1 MGVCI
6 AAALQTVCRRVRNS
20 EIPMADPDDRSR
32 HEGVSPDGRPRR
44 QPPIIDVEAVEVS
57 LDGSRTTTAGSGPPA
72 SPSGAMRSLKRI
84 LTLLA
89 PMKVVIIGSVCVI
102 AAIIGGAL
110 WIYLAPDGSDGL
122 RRNAASL
129 EAAVPKEVVERIAK
143 PEADPRV
150 GPLESRIA
158 ALDAMLAPLGDRVAA
173 LERAVRDTAAAARAA
188 GERADRAAGLLAV
201 RPPPRG
207 AEGREGGDEQNR
219 AQQNDRTA
227 LEALANRVTALESRQ
242 TALQQKQE
250 GLDRL
255 ANAMIA
261 PDKTIRVATV
271 GLALRGAVERN
282 GPFTAELAAA
292 RSLDLDER
300 ALASLAPFAATGLP
314 TRNELFRSLST
325 LVPELRRLS
334 VTSAQD
340 LGYLDRLQAS
350 AVKMLNIRPVRDEPG
365 DDPATVMSRIE
376 FKMPQQDIEA
386 MVAELDKLPAPARD
400 LAQGWRTKAL
410 GRQEALESARLIA
423 TASLAKLGEPAVR
436 GPSPQ

>member
-1 MGVCI
+1 
-6 AAALQTVCRRVRNS
+6 
-20 EIPMADPDDRSR
+20 MADPDDRTR

-57 LDGSRTTTAGSGPPA
+57 PDGSRATTAGSGPPA
-72 SPSGAMRSLKRI
+72 GPSGTRQSLRRI
-84 LTLLA
+84 LTFMPPA
-89 PMKVVIIGSVCVI
+89 KFAIIGSTCAV

-110 WIYLAPDGSDGL
+110 WIYLTADGSDGPQ
-122 RRNAASL
+122 RNAASPA
-129 EAAVPKEVVERIAK
+129 AAVPNEVVERIAK
-143 PEADPRV
+143 PEADPSV
-150 GPLESRIA
+150 AALESRIA
-158 ALDAMLAPLGDRVAA
+158 ALNAALAPLGDRIAA
-173 LERAVRDTAAAARAA
+173 LERAVRDAAAAARVA
-188 GERADRAAGLLAV
+188 GERADKAAGLFAV
-201 RPPPRG
+201 PPPPSAG
-207 AEGREGGDEQNR
+207 EGREGGDEQNR

-227 LEALANRVTALESRQ
+227 LEALANRITALESRQ

-271 GLALRGAVERN
+271 AMALRSAAERN

-292 RSLDLDER
+292 RSLGLDER

-314 TRNELFRSLST
+314 TRTELFRSLST

-334 VTSAQD
+334 VPSGQD

-386 MVAELDKLPAPARD
+386 MVAELDKLPAPARE

-410 GRQEALESARLIA
+410 ARQEALESARLIA

-436 GPSPQ
+436 GLSPQ

>member
-1 MGVCI
+1 
-6 AAALQTVCRRVRNS
+6 
-20 EIPMADPDDRSR
+20 MADPDDRTR

-57 LDGSRTTTAGSGPPA
+57 LDGSRATTAGSGPPTG
-72 SPSGAMRSLKRI
+72 PSGTRQSLRRI
-84 LTLLA
+84 LTFMPPA
-89 PMKVVIIGSVCVI
+89 KFAIIGSACAV

-110 WIYLAPDGSDGL
+110 WFYLTADGSDGPQ
-122 RRNAASL
+122 RNAASPA
-129 EAAVPKEVVERIAK
+129 AAVPNEVVERMAK

-150 GPLESRIA
+150 AALESRIA
-158 ALDAMLAPLGDRVAA
+158 ALDATLAPLGDRIAA
-173 LERAVRDTAAAARAA
+173 LERAVRDAAAAARAA
-188 GERADRAAGLLAV
+188 GERAPRAV
-201 RPPPRG
+201 
-207 AEGREGGDEQNR
+207 EGREGGDEQNR

-227 LEALANRVTALESRQ
+227 LEALATRVTALESRQ

-271 GLALRGAVERN
+271 AMALRSTVERN
-282 GPFTAELAAA
+282 SPFTAELAAA
-292 RSLDLDER
+292 RSLGLDER
-300 ALASLAPFAATGLP
+300 ALTSLAPFAATGLP
-314 TRNELFRSLST
+314 TRSELFRSLST

-334 VTSAQD
+334 VPSAQD

-350 AVKMLNIRPVRDEPG
+350 AVKMLNIQPVRDEPG
-365 DDPATVMSRIE
+365 DDPATVMSRIA

-386 MVAELDKLPAPARD
+386 MVAELDKLPAPARE

-410 GRQEALESARLIA
+410 ARQEALESARLIA

>member
-227 LEALANRVTALESRQ
+227 FEALANRVTALESRQ

-255 ANAMIA
+255 ATCRGPVARSRRKSPGIA
-261 PDKTIRVATV
+261 RALCGNRLTDANRTVPQPVDARAGVATPLSDV
-271 GLALRGAVERN
+271 RPRPRLPRSPPGKRRQDVEYPAGAGRTGRRSGDGHEPHRVQD
-282 GPFTAELAAA
+282 AAA
-292 RSLDLDER
+292 
-300 ALASLAPFAATGLP
+300 GH
-314 TRNELFRSLST
+314 
-325 LVPELRRLS
+325 
-334 VTSAQD
+334 
-340 LGYLDRLQAS
+340 
-350 AVKMLNIRPVRDEPG
+350 
-365 DDPATVMSRIE
+365 
-376 FKMPQQDIEA
+376 
-386 MVAELDKLPAPARD
+386 
-400 LAQGWRTKAL
+400 
-410 GRQEALESARLIA
+410 
-423 TASLAKLGEPAVR
+423 
-436 GPSPQ
+436 

>member
-1 MGVCI
+1 
-6 AAALQTVCRRVRNS
+6 
-20 EIPMADPDDRSR
+20 MADPDDRTR

-57 LDGSRTTTAGSGPPA
+57 LDGSRATTAGSGPPA
-72 SPSGAMRSLKRI
+72 GPSGAMRSLKRI
-84 LTLLA
+84 LTSLL
-89 PMKVVIIGSVCVI
+89 PMKVVIVGPVCVI

-110 WIYLAPDGSDGL
+110 WIYLTADGSDGPQ
-122 RRNAASL
+122 RNVASP
-129 EAAVPKEVVERIAK
+129 AAVPNEVVERTAK
-143 PEADPRV
+143 PEADPRAPPSQAPPPQA
-150 GPLESRIA
+150 GEGRAGESDSRIA
-158 ALDAMLAPLGDRVAA
+158 AFDAMLAPLGDRIAA
-173 LERAVRDTAAAARAA
+173 LERAVRDAAAAARAA
-188 GERADRAAGLLAV
+188 GERADKAAGLLAV
-201 RPPPRG
+201 PPPPRAG
-207 AEGREGGDEQNR
+207 EGREGGDGQNR
-219 AQQNDRTA
+219 AQPNDRAA
-227 LEALANRVTALESRQ
+227 LEALAHRVTALESRQ

-255 ANAMIA
+255 ASAVTT

-271 GLALRGAVERN
+271 ALALRSAVERN

-292 RSLDLDER
+292 RSLGLDER

-314 TRNELFRSLST
+314 TRTELFRSLST

-334 VTSAQD
+334 VPSGQD

-386 MVAELDKLPAPARD
+386 MVAELDKLPTPARE
-400 LAQGWRTKAL
+400 LAQGWRTQAL
-410 GRQEALESARLIA
+410 ARQEALESARLIA
-423 TASLAKLGEPAVR
+423 TASLAKLAEPAVR